1 MHKGFT
7 TAAVVL
13 LLAISPVVAQT
24 INGDVNLNR
33 LTEAASAIGDN
44 QLQRA
49 EEILNAVLAMS
60 PRDADALNLLGV
72 VRAKQNRPA
81 EAERLFRRAISSLP
95 SHISAHINLA
105 ELLLSNNK
113 ATEALP
119 LLLRAHKL
127 APERAEINLNLA
139 TIYSSQGNYE

>member
-1 MHKGFT
+1 MLVRMHKALIN
-7 TAAVVL
+7 AAVVL
-13 LLAISPVVAQT
+13 LLAIGLIVNAQT
-24 INGDVNLNR
+24 TNGDLNLDR

-49 EEILNAVLAMS
+49 EEILNAVLATA

-81 EAERLFRRAISSLP
+81 EAERLFRRALSSLP
-95 SHISAHINLA
+95 SHTGANINLA
-105 ELLLSNNK
+105 ELLLSTNK

-119 LLLRAHKL
+119 VIAQQELG
-127 APERAEINLNLA
+127 EIDVGA
-139 TIYSSQGNYE
+139 D

>member
-1 MHKGFT
+1 MRRGIMN
-7 TAAVVL
+7 AAVVVL
-13 LLAISPVVAQT
+13 VAISAIVAQT
-24 INGDVNLNR
+24 PNGDINLSR
-33 LTEAASAIGDN
+33 LAEAVRAIDEN
-44 QLQRA
+44 QLSHA
-49 EEILNAVLAMS
+49 EEILNTVLATAPS
-60 PRDADALNLLGV
+60 DADALNLLGV

-81 EAERLFRRAISSLP
+81 EAERLFRRALSSLP